1 VARVKYLLWLRDRIG
16 IGEEHVESK
25 TLSELLEILAS
36 KYGELK
42 ELEKRGSL
50 VVLINGL
57 AVDPRRNVELSYEDE
72 VVLLPEVSGG

>member
-1 VARVKYLLWLRDRIG
+1 MVRVKYLLWLRDRIG

-25 TLSELLEILAS
+25 TLSELLEILVS

-57 AVDPRRNVELSYEDE
+57 AVDPRRNVKLSDEDE